1 MLLCQ
6 TEKVATFSG
15 WRYYGFRWVR
25 RVDSETGKEV
35 LQQKPL
41 SPQDFLDPQEGDRFP
56 QAPIDETDTTDATSI
71 FRYLY
76 RDNSTIVVLSDVKIL
91 WGITGHSEPAW
102 PCAGDYLLTFE

>member
-1 MLLCQ
+1 MESKTRSASIRLPLGVDDPC
-6 TEKVATFSG
+6 
-15 WRYYGFRWVR
+15 YYGFRWVR

-56 QAPIDETDTTDATSI
+56 QAPIHETDTTDATSI

-76 RDNSTIVVLSDVKIL
+76 RDNSTIGSSGICSKHDANSSDETSLSR
-91 WGITGHSEPAW
+91 G
-102 PCAGDYLLTFE
+102 